1 MLDDRGEVA
10 ELAEGAPLLREYGL
24 IAHRGFESHPL
35 RQRSFPGA
43 DTITFRSGT
52 SYHSAG
58 YVNKRLGKPLESS
71 ELLLGWSPYAP
82 VAQLDRALGCGPG
95 GRTFESCRARHSSMQ
110 IVFLR

>member
-35 RQRSFPGA
+35 RHHPFPGA

-52 SYHSAG
+52 SYDSAG
-58 YVNKRLGKPLESS
+58 YVNKTLGKPLESS

-95 GRTFESCRARHSSMQ
+95 GRTFESCRARHSSMR